1 MKSRLT
7 TLRLL
12 VLLGAGNV
20 ADAASLTVDIG
31 NRVKP
36 GEMLMVA
43 VYDDASD
50 WLKKP
55 LRAVREAAPAAA
67 SASGRHQLTFDG
79 LPAGRYAL
87 SVYVDRNGNGK
98 LDRGMFGIPS
108 EPYGFSQG
116 GGSMGPPD
124 FGDAAVELTETDVT
138 IPIKLR

>member
-1 MKSRLT
+1 MKSSLSA
-7 TLRLL
+7 LGLL
-12 VLLGAGNV
+12 LSIAATGG

-31 NRVKP
+31 NRLKP
-36 GEMLMVA
+36 GETLMVA
-43 VYDDASD
+43 VYDDANS

-55 LRAVREAAPAAA
+55 LRAIREAAPAAVG
-67 SASGRHQLTFDG
+67 ASGRHQLTLEG
-79 LPAGRYAL
+79 LPPGRYAL

-124 FGDAAVELTETDVT
+124 FSDAAVELTEADAT